1 MKSSL
6 ISALCLGF
14 SLTIAAQAG
23 HTAAISKS
31 TNTKV
36 ALPAE
41 KTSLIEKAIH
51 QQKTESKLQSDDNL
65 KVLTSLKVAPTQ
77 NFFASQNQSFTRF
90 IQALFLPNNS

>member
-6 ISALCLGF
+6 FSTLFLVLGL
-14 SLTIAAQAG
+14 SVAQAG

-31 TNTKV
+31 TNSKT

-51 QQKTESKLQSDDNL
+51 QQKIEGKLHSDDNL
-65 KVLTSLKVAPTQ
+65 KVLTALKVAPTQ

-90 IQALFLPNNS
+90 VQALFTPNNS